1 MRFRVFGSLL
11 CSLRLPL
18 YQRRLI
24 TCSPIPPTQSR
35 LIRKSPPCAAIC
47 VIADEVL
54 TGKVSIKH
62 TIDTNSHWISKF
74 MFDRGI
80 DLKRIVV
87 IPDNEEVIVSTVK
100 ELSQMVGL
108 NGYVITTGGIGP
120 THDDITYQSVV
131 GMIIL
136 ISFAVQA
143 KAFGR
148 GLEFHET
155 TLRKLEADMA
165 DRAQELTE
173 GRKRMAL
180 LPAGCKTLSTEF
192 WTPIAVVENVFIL
205 PGIPSMV
212 RSMLTSNEEHF
223 VGVPIFRAIVKT
235 LKLEGDLAAQLT
247 AVQDAHPNVAIGSY
261 VNLTKDETGV
271 RDMSFN
277 TRLTIEGRDKT
288 EIEEVSAEIE
298 KLFNSE
304 RELLPDD

>member
-11 CSLRLPL
+11 CSLHLPL
-18 YQRRLI
+18 YQRRFI

-54 TGKVSIKH
+54 TGK

-120 THDDITYQSVV
+120 THDDITYQSV
-131 GMIIL
+131 
-136 ISFAVQA
+136 A

-148 GLEFHET
+148 GLEFHES
-155 TLRKLEADMA
+155 TLRKLEAGMA

>member
-35 LIRKSPPCAAIC
+35 LTRKSPPCAAIC

-54 TGKVSIKH
+54 TGK

-120 THDDITYQSVV
+120 THDDITYQSV
-131 GMIIL
+131 
-136 ISFAVQA
+136 A

-148 GLEFHET
+148 GLEFHES

>member
-1 MRFRVFGSLL
+1 MIFRVFGSFL

-18 YQRRLI
+18 HHQRRLI
-24 TCSPIPPTQSR
+24 TCPPIAPTHSR
-35 LIRKSPPCAAIC
+35 LICKSPPCAAVC

-54 TGKVSIKH
+54 TGK

-74 MFDRGI
+74 MFNRGI

-120 THDDITYQSVV
+120 THDDITYQSV
-131 GMIIL
+131 
-136 ISFAVQA
+136 A
-143 KAFGR
+143 KAFSR
-148 GLEFHET
+148 GLEFHES
-155 TLRKLEADMA
+155 TLRELETAMTDQ
-165 DRAQELTE
+165 AQEMTE

-180 LPAGCKTLSTEF
+180 LPTGCKTFSTEF

-223 VGVPIFRAIVKT
+223 VGVPIFCAIVKT
-235 LKLEGDLAAQLT
+235 LKLEGDLAARLT
-247 AVQDAHPNVAIGSY
+247 AVQVAHPNVAIGSY

-271 RDMSFN
+271 RDMSYN
-277 TRLTIEGRDKT
+277 TRITIEGRDKT
-288 EIEEVSAEIE
+288 EIEEVSAEIA

-304 RELLPDD
+304 RELLADK